1 MESTKKIRRLA
12 KGDNEMK
19 LLIGASSSKIFHLR
33 EFSHNLHEK
42 GVETKLVF
50 DTDYAD
56 GFPNRK
62 ISKWFSSNKKFKTLV
77 NEFRPDVIFVD
88 RTKHFALEASKT
100 DIPLVI
106 HLRGDHWSE
115 LIMAKETLYKSGAK
129 KIAINKWEEIG
140 EKCFNNSKLIL
151 PICNHLS
158 KITKDRYSEKPVE
171 TMYQAINPENWFHEN
186 GMELKHPCVGI
197 LQSAT
202 IWEKTKE
209 MAILVEVLEKMPD
222 VHFYWA
228 GDGVYRDKVLPLLEK
243 YDNFHW
249 LGSLDYPDKVREFL
263 TEIDVYTLISG
274 IDMSPLT
281 LQEAQLME
289 KPVIATN
296 VGGIPE
302 LMIDGETG
310 FLIEKGNSKDL
321 LIKLSILLNNLEN
334 SKQMGKKGREF
345 VRNNFNLDK
354 ICDGFLDHLRKHG
367 LGDI

>member
-1 MESTKKIRRLA
+1 
-12 KGDNEMK
+12 MK
-19 LLIGASSSKIFHLR
+19 LLIGASSSKLFHLK
-33 EFSHNLHEK
+33 EFAENLKKKNIECN
-42 GVETKLVF
+42 LVF
-50 DTDYAD
+50 DSDYAD

-62 ISKWFSSNKKFKTLV
+62 ISKWFSTNKKFKKII
-77 NEFRPDVIFVD
+77 NEFEPDVIFVD
-88 RTKHFALEASKT
+88 RTRHFALEASKT

-106 HLRGDHWSE
+106 HLRGNHWAE
-115 LIMAKETLYKSGAK
+115 IIMARETLYKSAGK
-129 KIAINKWEEIG
+129 KIAINKWDEMGEI
-140 EKCFNNSKLIL
+140 CFNNSELIL

-158 KITKDRYSEKPVE
+158 EITKKRYSEKPVE
-171 TMYQAINPENWFHEN
+171 TMYQGITPDNWFQKK

-209 MAILVEVLEKMPD
+209 LMVLPEILKKMPD

-243 YDNFHW
+243 YENFHW
-249 LGSLDYPDKVREFL
+249 LGSLEYPNKVREFL
-263 TEIDVYTLISG
+263 TEIDVYALISG

-302 LMIDGETG
+302 LMKDGETG
-310 FLIEKGNSKDL
+310 FLIQKNNPNEL
-321 LIKLSILLNNLEN
+321 FEKLSILLNSLEN
-334 SKQMGKKGREF
+334 ANEMGVKGKEF
-345 VRNNFNLDK
+345 VKNNFNWEK
-354 ICDGFLDHLRKHG
+354 ICNDFLNHLKKHNI
-367 LGDI
+367 GDI

>member
-1 MESTKKIRRLA
+1 ME
-12 KGDNEMK
+12 EY
-19 LLIGASSSKIFHLR
+19 
-33 EFSHNLHEK
+33 
-42 GVETKLVF
+42 GVEVKIVL
-50 DTDYAD
+50 DIDYAD

-62 ISKWFSSNKKFKTLV
+62 ISKWFSSNKKFKKLV
-77 NEFRPDVIFVD
+77 SEFEPDVIFVD

-100 DIPLVI
+100 DIPVII

-115 LIMAKETLYKSGAK
+115 LIMARETLYKSASG

-140 EKCFNNSKLIL
+140 EKCFKKSELIL

-158 KITKDRYSEKPVE
+158 EITKERYSNKPVE
-171 TMYQAINPENWFHEN
+171 TMYQAINSDNWFHEK

-209 MAILVEVLEKMPD
+209 MQILPEVLEKMSN

-228 GDGVYRDKVLPLLEK
+228 GDGVYRDEVLPILEK

-263 TEIDVYTLISG
+263 TEIDVYALISG

-296 VGGIPE
+296 IGGIPE
-302 LMIDGETG
+302 LMKDGETG
-310 FLIEKGNSKDL
+310 FLIEKGNSVEL
-321 LIKLSILLNNLEN
+321 FEKLSVLLNNLEK
-334 SKQMGKKGREF
+334 SKEMGKKGKDF
-345 VRNNFNLDK
+345 VKDNFNLDK
-354 ICDGFLDHLRKHG
+354 ICNDFLNHLKKHG
-367 LGDI
+367 IGDI

>member
-1 MESTKKIRRLA
+1 L
-12 KGDNEMK
+12 K
-19 LLIGASSSKIFHLR
+19 LLIGASSSKIFHLK
-33 EFSHNLHEK
+33 EFVKKLEEY
-42 GVETKLVF
+42 GVEVKIVL
-50 DTDYAD
+50 DIDYAD

-62 ISKWFSSNKKFKTLV
+62 ISKWFSSNKKFKKLV
-77 NEFRPDVIFVD
+77 SEFEPDVIFVD

-100 DIPLVI
+100 DIPVII

-115 LIMAKETLYKSGAK
+115 LIMARETLYKSTSG

-140 EKCFNNSKLIL
+140 EKCFKKSELIL

-158 KITKDRYSEKPVE
+158 EITKERYSNKPVE
-171 TMYQAINPENWFHEN
+171 TMYQAINSDNWFHKK

-209 MAILVEVLEKMPD
+209 MQILPEVLEKMPN

-228 GDGVYRDKVLPLLEK
+228 GDGVYRDEVLPILEK

-263 TEIDVYTLISG
+263 TEIDVYALISG

-296 VGGIPE
+296 IGGIPE
-302 LMIDGETG
+302 LMKDGETG
-310 FLIEKGNSKDL
+310 FLIEKGNSVEL
-321 LIKLSILLNNLEN
+321 FEKLSVLLNNLEK
-334 SKQMGKKGREF
+334 SKEMGKKGKDF
-345 VRNNFNLDK
+345 VKDNFNLDK
-354 ICDGFLDHLRKHG
+354 ICNDFLNHLKKHG
-367 LGDI
+367 IGDI